1 MQVCRGLISSGICGA
16 LPQSELFHVKG
27 QPLLNEMFS
36 VSKNEVVDSVEL
48 PRLIMNLIPV
58 NRLCRSLQGD
68 TGTLPSV
75 AQFSAFY
82 LDDSE
87 VVTCFY
93 YFFRLPDSWHR
104 FMAFSKPLPPVL
116 TPDCWKDKVCYLFSR
131 ALPMGFVNSVGLA
144 QHIIYTVMWCDG
156 VLLTKREGRKRCAGT
171 YPPQFPK
178 ACSGSI
184 WTTGMRLER

>member
-1 MQVCRGLISSGICGA
+1 M
-16 LPQSELFHVKG
+16 KG
-27 QPLLNEMFS
+27 RPLLNEMFS

-93 YFFRLPDSWHR
+93 YFFRLPESWHR
-104 FMAFSKPLPPVL
+104 FMAFSKPLPPEL

-131 ALPMGFVNSVGLA
+131 VLPMGFVNSVGFGA
-144 QHIIYTVMWCDG
+144 
-156 VLLTKREGRKRCAGT
+156 T
-171 YPPQFPK
+171 YNIHRHVVRWSSPDQTGGEKEMRRDLPPTISKSMFRGLFGQL
-178 ACSGSI
+178 G
-184 WTTGMRLER
+184 